1 MSDYTP
7 TTDQVRAR
15 YIAACSYNSTVPPG
29 VNLGAEFDRWITE
42 NNQKV
47 RAHTLNEAADI
58 LHEEVLYQAIL
69 GNNVSRWL
77 MVESII
83 TSSLRG
89 DNDETL

>member
-1 MSDYTP
+1 MSEYTP
-7 TTDQVRAR
+7 SMDEVRTAYKAGGGYR
-15 YIAACSYNSTVPPG
+15 WPERG
-29 VNLGAEFDRWITE
+29 EQFDRWITE

-69 GNNVSRWL
+69 GN
-77 MVESII
+77 
-83 TSSLRG
+83 G

>member
-1 MSDYTP
+1 MSEYTP
-7 TTDQVRAR
+7 TIDQVRAR
-15 YIAACSYNSTVPPG
+15 YIAACSYNSAVPPG

-69 GNNVSRWL
+69 GN
-77 MVESII
+77 
-83 TSSLRG
+83 G

>member
-29 VNLGAEFDRWITE
+29 VNLGA
-42 NNQKV
+42 
-47 RAHTLNEAADI
+47 DI

-69 GNNVSRWL
+69 GN
-77 MVESII
+77 
-83 TSSLRG
+83 G